1 MCVYAYA
8 SDFVCAYVSPITGC
22 FYWQASA
29 PISWRQIFGADFVL
43 PGCQPR
49 TLVAAALGPIVLEG
63 VSPKLWLPDL
73 WGQFVFGRC
82 QPQTLAAGSRKVSA
96 PNSCCRISGASLFFG
111 RCPPQTPAAGSLRP
125 VCFLGATVSAR
136 KLLLQDLWASLFSKL
151 LLQDLWGQFVL
162 WKVSAPNSCCRVS
175 GASLCF
181 GRCQP
186 QTLAAGSLGPAC
198 KCCRM
203 IGVSCV
209 FWKGSAPNAANLSHQ

>member
-8 SDFVCAYVSPITGC
+8 SDFVRAYVSPITGC

-82 QPQTLAAGSRKVSA
+82 QPQTLAAGSLGPVCFLDGVRHKLLLPDLWGQFAFWVSQC
-96 PNSCCRISGASLFFG
+96 PPQNSCCRISGASLFLKG
-111 RCPPQTPAAGSLRP
+111 
-125 VCFLGATVSAR
+125 VSP
-136 KLLLQDLWASLFSKL
+136 KLL
-151 LLQDLWGQFVL
+151 
-162 WKVSAPNSCCRVS
+162 
-175 GASLCF
+175 
-181 GRCQP
+181 
-186 QTLAAGSLGPAC
+186 
-198 KCCRM
+198 CCRM
-203 IGVSCV
+203 IWCQLCFLEGAAP
-209 FWKGSAPNAANLSHQ
+209 SAAG